1 MLFNEMR
8 NRVTTLM
15 PKIYKL
21 PFNQELAN
29 GTLPLE
35 KFTFYLA
42 QDALYLADYSK
53 ALALTAGRLP
63 HDHQTELFIQFAM
76 DAIKAERDLH
86 MNILK
91 KYAVAVPA
99 KSEQSPFCFM
109 YANYLLRMAHA
120 APVEEAVA
128 SLLPC
133 FWVYQQVGQRAL
145 AEKIPNNPYQ
155 DWIDLYASPE
165 FNTSVD
171 LAINTL
177 NELGETASA
186 QTKENML
193 TAFQRA
199 TQLEYCFWQG
209 AYAQETFSNKI
220 DAQQRGFQQ
229 DAAKMKQPSFLYH
242 T

>member
-1 MLFNEMR
+1 MLFNKMR
-8 NRVTTLM
+8 HQVTHLM
-15 PKIYKL
+15 SKIYTL

-63 HDHQTELFIQFAM
+63 HNHQTELFIQFAM
-76 DAIKAERDLH
+76 DAMKAERELH
-86 MNILK
+86 LNTLK
-91 KYAVAVPA
+91 KYAVAVPL

-109 YANYLLRMAHA
+109 YTNYLLRMAHS

-133 FWVYQQVGQRAL
+133 FWVYQQVGQWAL
-145 AEKIPNNPYQ
+145 AKKTANNPYQ

-177 NELGETASA
+177 NELGEIASA
-186 QTKENML
+186 HTKKNML
-193 TAFQRA
+193 AAFQRA

-209 AYAQETFSNKI
+209 AYAQETFPVKI
-220 DAQQRGFQQ
+220 TTAT
-229 DAAKMKQPSFLYH
+229 ATVTPTLTYAHSP
-242 T
+242 

>member
-1 MLFNEMR
+1 MLFNKMR
-8 NRVTTLM
+8 SQVAHLM
-15 PKIYKL
+15 SKIYTL

-63 HDHQTELFIQFAM
+63 QNHQTELFIQFAM
-76 DAIKAERDLH
+76 DAMKAERDLH
-86 MNILK
+86 LNILK
-91 KYAVAVPA
+91 KYAVAEPL

-109 YANYLLRMAHA
+109 YSNYLLKMAHS

-133 FWVYQQVGQRAL
+133 FWVYQQVGQWAL
-145 AEKIPNNPYQ
+145 AQKTVNNPYQ

-177 NELGETASA
+177 NELAETASA
-186 QTKENML
+186 QTTENML
-193 TAFQRA
+193 MAFQRA

-209 AYAQETFSNKI
+209 AYAQETFPVKLTTTT
-220 DAQQRGFQQ
+220 
-229 DAAKMKQPSFLYH
+229 AAISSMFTHVHSP
-242 T
+242 

>member
-1 MLFNEMR
+1 MR
-8 NRVTTLM
+8 NSVAALM
-15 PKIYKL
+15 PKIYEL
-21 PFNQELAN
+21 PFNQQLAD
-29 GTLPLE
+29 GTLPLA
-35 KFTFYLA
+35 KFTFYLI

-53 ALALTAGRLP
+53 ALALTARKLSQP
-63 HDHQTELFIQFAM
+63 HQTEFFLQFAK
-76 DAIKAERDLH
+76 DALQTERELH
-86 MNILK
+86 LVTLK
-91 KYAVAVPA
+91 KYAVTPHLNLE
-99 KSEQSPFCFM
+99 KSSFCGM
-109 YANYLLRMAHA
+109 YTDYLLKMAHS

-145 AEKIPNNPYQ
+145 AKKILNNPYQ

-186 QTKENML
+186 HTKSNML
-193 TAFQRA
+193 AAFQRA

-209 AYAQETFSNKI
+209 AYANEKEVIT
-220 DAQQRGFQQ
+220 G
-229 DAAKMKQPSFLYH
+229 
-242 T
+242 